1 MTQYILKVF
10 ISALLIVVVSE
21 ISKHSSFLGGLL
33 ASLPLVSLFAFV
45 WLWHDTRDS
54 ANIAAPSTSIFR
66 LVLPSLVLFLVLP
79 LLLKRGFGFYPA
91 LGLAVTAMFV
101 SYGVMLFTLGELG
114 IKL

>member
-54 ANIAAPSTSIFR
+54 ANIAAPSTSIFW
-66 LVLPSLVLFLVLP
+66 LVLPS
-79 LLLKRGFGFYPA
+79 LLKRGFGFYPA

-101 SYGVMLFTLGELG
+101 SYGVMLFTLEKLG